1 MSMKKL
7 RNIGIL
13 LVLATVAII
22 GCNDEINEMHFP
34 GSPIG
39 FKYYSPTM
47 DYLVGEQIT
56 FENTSIEGSAY
67 LWDFG
72 DGSTST
78 EESPTHKYS
87 QPRTYKV
94 TLTIDNGKYITQGNI
109 MISDIIPR
117 VSFKTADQRITY
129 NSSEVEFSVNVANPE
144 NQTIT
149 YTWTFPTNTMGEGI
163 DSNGTSFLQN
173 PVARFGKIGSQK
185 VKLTVKLGERE
196 LQPVQVN
203 VKVNYDKPTKTL
215 YYAVKGGNIMAKKII
230 NEGEI
235 DNEVNQPFDFG
246 YRSGKHPLT
255 LQFAGDW
262 LYVFDAGTITGY
274 SATPDNSGD
283 GEIFSVYHDGSKRES
298 IIENFG
304 GNTFCDFYYGYI
316 DEENN
321 MLYWADRRTG
331 ILRTTLSTR
340 NAKLNRKTDDRDL
353 AGYEPYFVK
362 NNRLGYYGVNLSYGA
377 QNGTFRKYKG
387 QWWWA
392 KHTLGSGIYRFEEK
406 DILASDR
413 KEGDPVPAAG
423 TILVNVRKIRC
434 FVIDEVN
441 EILYYSTN
449 DDYRIRRCRLDG
461 TGTKTIDLNPM
472 DSEGGTEGLSVTGMA
487 IDGEYM
493 YYAFRG
499 APVPEGE
506 DPEAYY
512 SANPL
517 AKSGIKRVK
526 LSPNPGDEA
535 IVEYFIEGVDAYGL
549 AIDNQLR

>member
-1 MSMKKL
+1 MLMIS
-7 RNIGIL
+7 
-13 LVLATVAII
+13 VVAIFS
-22 GCNDEINEMHFP
+22 GCNDDIDENYFP
-34 GSPIG
+34 GAPVG

-47 DYLVGEQIT
+47 DYVVGELIT
-56 FENTSIEGSAY
+56 FENTSKEGASY

-72 DGSTST
+72 DGTTST
-78 EESPTHKYS
+78 EVSPTHKFT
-87 QPRTYKV
+87 QPKTYKV
-94 TLTIDNGKYITQGNI
+94 TLNVDDGKYITQGNV

-117 VSFKTADQRITY
+117 VSIKTSDTY
-129 NSSEVEFSVNVANPE
+129 IIYNVSEVAFDVKVANPE
-144 NQTIT
+144 NVPLSF
-149 YTWTFPTNTMGEGI
+149 TWSFPPNTMGEEIDENGI
-163 DSNGTSFLQN
+163 SLSQS
-173 PVARFGKIGSQK
+173 PVAKFGRIGSQK
-185 VKLTVKLGERE
+185 VNLVVKLGERE

-203 VKVNYDKPTKTL
+203 VKVNYDKPAKTL

-230 NEGEI
+230 SSAFVAEGMNE
-235 DNEVNQPFDFG
+235 PFDYG

-262 LYVFDAGTITGY
+262 LYVFDAGTVTGY
-274 SATPDNSGD
+274 SATPDVTGD
-283 GEIFSVYHDGSKRES
+283 GEIFVVSHDGSKRES
-298 IIENFG
+298 VIENFG

-316 DEENN
+316 DEENK
-321 MLYWADRRTG
+321 MLYWADRRNG
-331 ILRTTLSTR
+331 ILRTSLSTR

-353 AGYEPYFVK
+353 AGFEPYFVK
-362 NNRLGYYGVNLSYGA
+362 NNRLGYYGISMGYGA

-392 KHTLGSGIYRFEEK
+392 KHTLGSGIYRFEEG
-406 DILASDR
+406 DILATDR

-423 TILVNVRKIRC
+423 TLLVNVRKIRC

-461 TGTKTIDLNPM
+461 SGTKTIDMNPM
-472 DSEGGTEGLSVTGMA
+472 DTEGGVEGLSVTGMA

-499 APVPEGE
+499 APVPEGQ

-512 SANPL
+512 AANPL

-526 LSPNPGDEA
+526 LSANPGDTP
-535 IVEYFIEGVDAYGL
+535 IVEYFIEGVEAYGL